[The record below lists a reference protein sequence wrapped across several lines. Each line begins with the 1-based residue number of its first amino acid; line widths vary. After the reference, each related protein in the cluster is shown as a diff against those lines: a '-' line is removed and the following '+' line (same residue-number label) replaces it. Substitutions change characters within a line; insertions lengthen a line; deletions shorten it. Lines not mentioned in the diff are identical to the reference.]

1 MCHSYD
7 MCFWVVFPPGP
18 GGHLEPGSSIGPPA
32 ELRQRLPAADPWG
45 GGQGSLGKP
54 WETRGKPVKTAETH
68 GKDLGKLET
77 LEKWIGKGGSRG
89 FSRS

>member
-1 MCHSYD
+1 

-45 GGQGSLGKP
+45 GGHGKP
-54 WETRGKPVKTAETH
+54 GEPVGNPWGIRGKPVKTAETH

-77 LEKWIGKGGSRG
+77 LEKWIEKGR
-89 FSRS
+89 FKRFF